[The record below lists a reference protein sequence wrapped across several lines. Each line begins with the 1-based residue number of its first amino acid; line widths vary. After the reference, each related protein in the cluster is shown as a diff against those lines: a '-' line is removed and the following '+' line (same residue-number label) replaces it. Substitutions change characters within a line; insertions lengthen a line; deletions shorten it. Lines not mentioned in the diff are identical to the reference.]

1 MITPPSITYSDNY
14 GKHNTYDND
23 GNRVAANKQTD
34 YQKVTYSNEAVPIG
48 HQNAQSSSNPNI
60 SSQTAIN
67 TGVVRRI

>member
-14 GKHNTYDND
+14 GKQNTYDND
-23 GNRVAANKQTD
+23 GNRVTTNKQTD
-34 YQKVTYSNEAVPIG
+34 YQKVTYSKEAVLIG